1 MKIRYK
7 YGNEPV
13 EAKIDKKKQK
23 SKYYMG
29 KSNARAVINFG
40 KQLAKQASWENLR
53 LSIFLYKLPLI
64 LNDYHYNLLINIFA
78 YQKTKKTKSTVKV
91 ISYKGHKGY
100 VVCSFLATPSDSLL
114 KSESTATGSHLLPT
128 PIQ

>member
-40 KQLAKQASWENLR
+40 KQLAKQAS
-53 LSIFLYKLPLI
+53 
-64 LNDYHYNLLINIFA
+64 
-78 YQKTKKTKSTVKV
+78 
-91 ISYKGHKGY
+91 
-100 VVCSFLATPSDSLL
+100 
-114 KSESTATGSHLLPT
+114 
-128 PIQ
+128 